1 VNPNG
6 ITDNVSKK
14 RMYHAKT
21 LSDNA
26 IYNTFIRLLDV
37 QPKFNEDVNIIL
49 PVIDFTE
56 YGLGLLYAIL
66 PIEFQPITVDFKY
79 EPPTTD
85 DVMQG
90 IWAKFKP
97 VDFSTEYAWM
107 TDFMKYVTENF
118 KDEYQ
123 QILISGAPQKARY
136 GRTPWGYGI
145 YDPIVMREFLRATF
159 MRLRLLRTADISW
172 MQNVKD
178 IAEYLKMTGVTDA
191 HIYNR
196 MMMVLSAQKYA
207 FVLGLSLLGRS
218 RFCKVENGWGYIPIV
233 RHDGKAGEVK
243 FRTLD
248 QLLFGFILGVTPLGY
263 GLLMPKEGVLKS
275 PDGKKNPRLFETIK
289 NKIKGVR
296 DRYTLT
302 TFSYSNYNRP
312 EEMAD
317 YHKSERT
324 NQYHY
329 LQTIRRMIEEWVD
342 AQIRDIVSEPF
353 KVRQYKNAVLQAI
366 FWRAKRHCWGFQG
379 FQALTEEQWR
389 ELWRN
394 LWVRNGLDP
403 AILDK
408 LYANMTPFI
417 EAVRKERIEE
427 GEKIKRT
434 RTTMASI
441 GG

>member
-1 VNPNG
+1 LYKNS
-6 ITDNVSKK
+6 ITYNVSKK

-123 QILISGAPQKARY
+123 QTLLTGAPQKARY

-145 YDPIVMREFLRATF
+145 YDPVAMREFLRATF

-172 MQNVKD
+172 FNNVSD
-178 IAEYLKMTGVTDA
+178 IVSFLKMHEVTDA
-191 HIYNR
+191 NVWNR
-196 MMMVLSAQKYA
+196 LMMIFSAQINA
-207 FVLGLSLLGRS
+207 FVLGLSVLGKS
-218 RFCKVENGWGYIPIV
+218 RFCKVENGWGVIPII
-233 RHDGKAGEVK
+233 RHDGREGEVK

-248 QLLFGFILGVTPLGY
+248 HLMFGFILGVTPLGY
-263 GLLMPKEGVLKS
+263 GLLMPKEGSLKL
-275 PDGKKNPRLFETIK
+275 PEGKKNPPVFEAVK
-289 NKIKGVR
+289 NKVKGVR
-296 DRYTLT
+296 DRHTLT
-302 TFSYSNYNRP
+302 TFAYSNYNRP

-317 YHKSERT
+317 YHKSDRT
-324 NQYHY
+324 SQYDY
-329 LQTIRRMIEEWVD
+329 LQQLRRKIEEWVNSQLIGVET
-342 AQIRDIVSEPF
+342 APMKI
-353 KVRQYKNAVLQAI
+353 RQYKNAVLQAI
-366 FWRAKRHCWGFQG
+366 FYRAKRHRWGFQG

-389 ELWRN
+389 DLWRN
-394 LWVRNGLDP
+394 FWIRQGLDP
-403 AILDK
+403 AVLDK
-408 LYANMTPFI
+408 LYAGIEPFI
-417 EAVRKERIEE
+417 DEVRRVRMDVGEE
-427 GEKIKRT
+427 VKRK
-434 RTTMASI
+434 RLMRASST
-441 GG
+441 